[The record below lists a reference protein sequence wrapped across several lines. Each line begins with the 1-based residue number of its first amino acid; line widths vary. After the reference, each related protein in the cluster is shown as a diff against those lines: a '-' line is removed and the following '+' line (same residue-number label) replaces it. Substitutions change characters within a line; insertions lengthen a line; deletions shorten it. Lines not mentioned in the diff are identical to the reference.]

1 MQVNYP
7 LDATSISSNLFL
19 NPPLKRSK
27 YVQSGSYFEDA
38 KNEVCQFW
46 NESNVSFTD
55 YAGDAPMMPQFDNT
69 KTSLQLEMLSS
80 KGCRVPHHPR
90 AAAHQSSFFPN
101 LIMWLMQKLSTARQ

>member
-1 MQVNYP
+1 MWVNYP
-7 LDATSISSNLFL
+7 LDATSIGSHLFL
-19 NPPLKRSK
+19 NPPSKRSK

-69 KTSLQLEMLSS
+69 KKSLQLEMLLS
-80 KGCRVPHHPR
+80 KGCRVSHHPW

-101 LIMWLMQKLSTARQ
+101 VIMWLVQNFLTA